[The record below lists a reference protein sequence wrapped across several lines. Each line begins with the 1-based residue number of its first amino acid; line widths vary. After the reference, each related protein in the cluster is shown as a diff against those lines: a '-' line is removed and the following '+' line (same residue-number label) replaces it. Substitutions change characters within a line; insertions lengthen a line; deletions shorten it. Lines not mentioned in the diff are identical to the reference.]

1 MQNFME
7 SMKAIRLLELQG
19 KSLTNQRVSGEVG
32 PNEQPGGKVGKD
44 EK

>member
-19 KSLTNQRVSGEVG
+19 KSLTNQRASGKVG